1 MGKTQIAQ
9 RKQRIEWLEK
19 YMKSK
24 GSENKKKL
32 WGRIQFNFGV
42 TRKVAMEYIN
52 VLIDIGVLKKVGD
65 FYKYADDN

>member
-24 GSENKKKL
+24 GSENKKSYGAEYNLILASQEKL
-32 WGRIQFNFGV
+32 LWSILTF
-42 TRKVAMEYIN
+42 
-52 VLIDIGVLKKVGD
+52 
-65 FYKYADDN
+65 